1 MFILDTLPRDVY
13 SLGTL
18 RCIPIGWRSALTGNA
33 SLALGLNTHDG
44 QITYVAVAEEFPDLS
59 ATPMEAALV
68 A

>member
-1 MFILDTLPRDVY
+1 MFILDTLPIAVC

-33 SLALGLNTHDG
+33 SLALGLNIHDG
-44 QITYVAVAEEFPDLS
+44 QITYAAVAEAFPDLP
-59 ATPMEAALV
+59 ATPIEAVLA